1 MIYDIPLHSFLF
13 SDNITYY
20 YDPHLQRIPKHGYLT
35 ASIIY
40 VMLLET
46 LIVISFKGG
55 ILQ

>member
-55 ILQ
+55 IIQ